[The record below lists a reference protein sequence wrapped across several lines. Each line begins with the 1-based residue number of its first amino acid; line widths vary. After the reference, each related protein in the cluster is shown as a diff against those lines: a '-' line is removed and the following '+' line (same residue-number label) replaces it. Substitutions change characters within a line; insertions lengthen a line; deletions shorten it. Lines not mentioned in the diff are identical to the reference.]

1 MLLTHENE
9 IVMSNKVSKG
19 FEDDFTDQQSQRE
32 VSGNIILHE
41 REYSKIQGPRS
52 STRKLYTPTS
62 EGVDTGQT
70 IDLDCR
76 SVAWMHKT
84 DA

>member
-19 FEDDFTDQQSQRE
+19 FEDDFTDQQSQCE

-41 REYSKIQGPRS
+41 R
-52 STRKLYTPTS
+52 
-62 EGVDTGQT
+62 
-70 IDLDCR
+70 
-76 SVAWMHKT
+76 
-84 DA
+84 